1 MKPIMIKIFI
11 FTIYTISYSV
21 YATTHIFINE
31 EHYSFESPT
40 RLLNVL
46 EKVKN
51 HEYWYWSATTLYKL
65 EHNYEIK
72 YNYGLE
78 KKRNN
83 VLEKLDTLRLNND
96 LSPEEQAAFDLLI
109 KQIKTWKLAIRIPIV
124 INYELAQL
132 YEKFNPMFDEGK
144 YLLKVTKRPKE
155 VHIFGARFEEG
166 YLHHKGAADVSEYL
180 SDINL
185 TPEADKD
192 YVYIIQ
198 SNNKI
203 LHVPVAYWNKKHTEV
218 MPGSQIFIPFKQQYF
233 SSEYEKLNYQI
244 IFLAKNR
251 VLP

>member
-11 FTIYTISYSV
+11 FTIYTISYSL
-21 YATTHIFINE
+21 YATTHILINE
-31 EHYSFESPT
+31 EPYLFEAPT

-46 EKVKN
+46 EKVEN
-51 HEYWYWSATTLYKL
+51 QEHWYWSASALYKL
-65 EHNYEIK
+65 EHNGEIK

-78 KKRNN
+78 QKRTD
-83 VLEKLDTLRLNND
+83 VLKKLDTLRLNNEF
-96 LSPEEQAAFDLLI
+96 SPEEQAAFNLLI
-109 KQIKTWKLAIRIPIV
+109 KQINTWELAIRIPIV

-144 YLLKVTKRPKE
+144 YLLKISKRPKE
-155 VHIFGARFEEG
+155 VHIFGARFEESNIQ
-166 YLHHKGAADVSEYL
+166 HKGAADVSEYL

-203 LHVPVAYWNKKHTEV
+203 LHVPVAYWNKMHTEV

-233 SSEYEKLNYQI
+233 SSEYEKLNNQI